1 MMMAAISLWFIF
13 LLWIDNEKEAKMFNM
28 SDLLDA
34 FTQSGVTKSTNQRM
48 KTALTEGGK
57 APESMLSGL
66 FGGSS
71 GGLGDALSKIL
82 GSGGIG
88 STLGNVLEDAG
99 KAVGGK
105 RNLKVGGIGALVGA
119 LLGGGGRS
127 MGGALGGGVMALLG
141 AMAFSALKKGGQ
153 PAAEVPVG
161 LKETKTPEEKKA
173 LEREAGLIFQAMIN
187 AAKADGQIDKS
198 EVSRIVGKLGEMGID
213 SDAKEFVM
221 AEMQKPMATDAL
233 VDAAVGR
240 PGLGAQLYAASLLA
254 IEVDTPAEKAY
265 LKDFGRRLGLKPD
278 VTAALEQ
285 AIGMN
290 RT

>member
-1 MMMAAISLWFIF
+1 
-13 LLWIDNEKEAKMFNM
+13 MFNM

-48 KTALTEGGK
+48 RNALSAGGK
-57 APESMLSGL
+57 APDSLLSGL

-71 GGLGDALSKIL
+71 GGGLGDALSKML
-82 GSGGIG
+82 GDGSGSGIG
-88 STLGNVLEDAG
+88 SMLGNVFNDAG
-99 KAVGGK
+99 RAVGGK
-105 RNLKVGGIGALVGA
+105 RNLAVGGIGALAGA

-153 PAAEVPVG
+153 PPAEVPIG
-161 LKETKTPEEKKA
+161 LKKVETPEEKEK
-173 LEREAGLIFQAMIN
+173 LEREAALIFQAMIN

-198 EVSRIVGKLGEMGID
+198 EVGRIIGKLDEMGID
-213 SDAKEFVM
+213 AEAKQFVM
-221 AEMQKPMATDAL
+221 AEMQKPMDTDAL
-233 VDAAVGR
+233 VRAAADQ

-254 IEVDTPAEKAY
+254 VEVDTPAEKAY
-265 LKDFGRRLGLKPD
+265 LKDLGSRLGLKPD

-285 AIGMN
+285 TIGTN
-290 RT
+290 RA

>member
-1 MMMAAISLWFIF
+1 
-13 LLWIDNEKEAKMFNM
+13 MFNM

-48 KTALTEGGK
+48 RNALSEGGK

-71 GGLGDALSKIL
+71 GGGLGDALSKVL
-82 GSGGIG
+82 SGGGIG
-88 STLGNVLEDAG
+88 STLGNVLEDASN
-99 KAVGGK
+99 AVGGK
-105 RNLKVGGIGALVGA
+105 HNLKVGGIGALVGA

-153 PAAEVPVG
+153 PADEVPVG
-161 LKETKTPEEKKA
+161 LQEAKTPEDKKKLEK
-173 LEREAGLIFQAMIN
+173 EAGLIFQAMIN

-198 EVSRIVGKLGEMGID
+198 EVSRIVGKLDEMGID
-213 SDAKEFVM
+213 TEAKKFVM
-221 AEMQKPMATDAL
+221 AEMQKPMDTDAL
-233 VDAAVGR
+233 VEAAADQ
-240 PGLGAQLYAASLLA
+240 PELGAQLYAASLLA
-254 IEVDTPAEKAY
+254 IEVDTAAERAY
-265 LKDFGRRLGLKPD
+265 LSHLGERLGLKPA

-285 AIGMN
+285 TIGMK
-290 RT
+290 RA

>member
-1 MMMAAISLWFIF
+1 
-13 LLWIDNEKEAKMFNM
+13 MFKM

-57 APESMLSGL
+57 APENMLSGL

-71 GGLGDALSKIL
+71 GGGLSDALSKML

>member
-1 MMMAAISLWFIF
+1 MV
-13 LLWIDNEKEAKMFNM
+13 NM

-34 FTQSGVTKSTNQRM
+34 FTQSGVTKSSNQRM

-71 GGLGDALSKIL
+71 GGGLSDALSKML

-153 PAAEVPVG
+153 PAAEVPIG
-161 LKETKTPEEKKA
+161 LKEVETHEEKEK

-187 AAKADGQIDKS
+187 AAKADGQIDRS
-198 EVSRIVGKLGEMGID
+198 EVSRIVGKLDEMGID
-213 SDAKEFVM
+213 TEAKKFVM
-221 AEMQKPMATDAL
+221 AEMQKPMDTDAL
-233 VDAAVGR
+233 VNAAADQ

-254 IEVDTPAEKAY
+254 IEVDTPAERDY
-265 LKDFGRRLGLKPD
+265 LNNLGERLGLKPA

-285 AIGMN
+285 TIGMK
-290 RT
+290 RA

>member
-1 MMMAAISLWFIF
+1 
-13 LLWIDNEKEAKMFNM
+13 MFNM

-48 KTALTEGGK
+48 RNALSEGGN

-71 GGLGDALSKIL
+71 GGGLGDALSKVL
-82 GSGGIG
+82 GGGGIG

-99 KAVGGK
+99 RAVGGK
-105 RNLKVGGIGALVGA
+105 RNLAVGGIGALAGA

-153 PAAEVPVG
+153 PADEVPVG
-161 LKETKTPEEKKA
+161 LQEVKTPEEKKA

-187 AAKADGQIDKS
+187 AAKADGQIDKG
-198 EVSRIVGKLGEMGID
+198 EVNRIVGKLGEMGID

-221 AEMQKPMATDAL
+221 AEMQKPMDTDAL

-254 IEVDTPAEKAY
+254 IEVDTAAERDY
-265 LKDFGRRLGLKPD
+265 LRHLGERLGLKPA
-278 VTAALEQ
+278 VIAALEQ
-285 AIGMN
+285 TIGMK
-290 RT
+290 RA

>member
-1 MMMAAISLWFIF
+1 
-13 LLWIDNEKEAKMFNM
+13 MFNM

-48 KTALTEGGK
+48 RNALSEGGK

-71 GGLGDALSKIL
+71 GGGLGDALSKVL
-82 GSGGIG
+82 SGGGIG
-88 STLGNVLEDAG
+88 STLGNVLEDASN
-99 KAVGGK
+99 AVGGK
-105 RNLKVGGIGALVGA
+105 HNLKVGGIGALVGA

-153 PAAEVPVG
+153 PADEVPVG
-161 LKETKTPEEKKA
+161 LREAKTPEDKKKLEK
-173 LEREAGLIFQAMIN
+173 EAGLIFQAMIN

-198 EVSRIVGKLGEMGID
+198 EVSRIVGKLDEMGID
-213 SDAKEFVM
+213 TEAKKFVM
-221 AEMQKPMATDAL
+221 AEMQKPMDTDAL
-233 VDAAVGR
+233 VEMAADQ
-240 PGLGAQLYAASLLA
+240 PELGAQLYAASLLA
-254 IEVDTPAEKAY
+254 IEVDTAAERAY
-265 LKDFGRRLGLKPD
+265 LSHLGERLGLKPA

-285 AIGMN
+285 TIGMK
-290 RT
+290 RA